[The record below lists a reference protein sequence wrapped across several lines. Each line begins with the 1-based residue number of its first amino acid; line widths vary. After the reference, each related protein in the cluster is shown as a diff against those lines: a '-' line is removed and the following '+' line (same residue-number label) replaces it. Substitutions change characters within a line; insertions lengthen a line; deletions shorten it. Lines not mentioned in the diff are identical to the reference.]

1 MSAIRV
7 ILNGKKAILEEVR
20 EAIFAARAHGNIDI
34 RVTFEGGDAARFVK
48 EAINDGCTRIVAAG
62 GDGTVNELTNALMKS
77 SADTKPEL
85 AILPLGTANDFA
97 TACHVPSSLFD
108 ALMLALKGNSYPVDC
123 IQAGEDYFINVASC
137 GFGAQVTTNTPV
149 ALKNFLGGGAYT
161 ISGLVQA
168 LNFEPFQGTF
178 SLPDQDANRHI
189 IVAAICNGRQ
199 AGGGQVLAPI
209 ACIDDG
215 LMDIVSFS
223 QFTKDDLHQVL
234 SEIRDPM
241 VSGKFIERVQVNKA
255 SWTSKAAIP
264 INLDGEPITT
274 NNIDFEVHQQSL
286 NLVLPDDCPLLTCN
300 QPQAQ

>member
-108 ALMLALKGNSYPVDC
+108 ALMLALKGKSYPVDC

-178 SLPDQDANRHI
+178 SLPDQVANRHI

-215 LMDIVSFS
+215 LMDIVAFS

-241 VSGKFIERVQVNKA
+241 VSGKFIERIQVNKA